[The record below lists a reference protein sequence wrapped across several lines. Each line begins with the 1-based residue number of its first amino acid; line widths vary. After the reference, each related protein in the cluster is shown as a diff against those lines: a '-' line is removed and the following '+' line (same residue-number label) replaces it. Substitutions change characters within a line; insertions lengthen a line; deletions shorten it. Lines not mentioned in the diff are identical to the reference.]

1 MKKTLL
7 LPLLF
12 AGLWATPACAAPY
25 VGVSAGLGLLNKS
38 DIINHGGATDA
49 DAIGYKAGVPFGV
62 AIGFTSDCY
71 RLEGAV
77 GYQTHA
83 QDTWHGVAVPS
94 SDNADV
100 SVLSFMANG
109 YYDICIKDSGVS
121 PYLTGGIGLAS
132 VKFED
137 MGVTSLDESAFAWQV
152 GAGIGVKA
160 SENVVVDLGY
170 RYFRVTDVT
179 SKDGTADLTV
189 AGSNILAGIRYSF

>member
-1 MKKTLL
+1 MNKKLL

-12 AGLWATPACAAPY
+12 AGLWATPACATPY

-38 DIINHGGATDA
+38 DVTAYGVTVNDA
-49 DAIGYKAGVPFGV
+49 VEYKAGIPFGV
-62 AIGFTSDCY
+62 AIGVKSDCY

-77 GYQTHA
+77 SYQTHSV
-83 QDTWHGVAVPS
+83 DNYLGVPAGSNSP
-94 SDNADV
+94 DV

-109 YYDICIKDSGVS
+109 YYDICIKDSDVS

-132 VKFED
+132 VKVKESGD
-137 MGVTSLDESAFAWQV
+137 TTLDESAFAWQL
-152 GAGIGVKA
+152 GAGVGFKA

-170 RYFRVTDVT
+170 RYFKTSDVT
-179 SKDGTADLTV
+179 SNDGTSDISV